1 LKYNISTSII
11 IILIAFYNLF
21 NTSTAY
27 IGAAFVQLH
36 KNNLLLKLN
45 FLVKS
50 LILFGSI
57 IILYLGYELIQLLI
71 YFIIISFL
79 GLLYALTLIRKIYP
93 DFNIRFDLRII
104 PKYIKVSI
112 PLVFAAAA
120 EFFNLKIDNVLISVL
135 IDETSSGYY
144 SASFNI
150 YMAICLIPLA
160 ITKVYFPNFLEKF
173 RRDKFLAFK
182 FLSKIKNYFLI
193 YCFLFGPILYFL
205 SDFIIVKL
213 YTDSFSDSIIVL
225 KFLSVGLVPIILNRL
240 YNYTLV
246 ALKQNSYYFKITAFG
261 SLINIS
267 FNLLL
272 IPEIGILG
280 AAISTIFTELF
291 ILFGSY
297 IKIKK
302 MYV

>member
-1 LKYNISTSII
+1 M
-11 IILIAFYNLF
+11 
-21 NTSTAY
+21 
-27 IGAAFVQLH
+27 
-36 KNNLLLKLN
+36 
-45 FLVKS
+45 
-50 LILFGSI
+50 
-57 IILYLGYELIQLLI
+57 YLGYELIQLLI

-79 GLLYALTLIRKIYP
+79 GLLYALTLIRKIYQ
-93 DFNIRFDLRII
+93 ILYKFDLNI

-112 PLVFAAAA
+112 PLFAAAA

-135 IDETSSGYY
+135 IDETYSGYY

-173 RRDKFLAFK
+173 HRDKFLAFK

-225 KFLSVGLVPIILNRL
+225 KFHSFGLVPIILNRL

-246 ALKQNSYYFKITAFG
+246 ALKQNNYYFKITAFG

-280 AAISTIFTELF
+280 AAISTILTELF
-291 ILFGSY
+291 ILLGSY